1 MFIEKHCSTYAL
13 NKNIIGNSGG
23 DIGKTIE
30 KLDGNDLETMEK
42 LNIIDT
48 RVRGIFHV
56 VSLIFNV
63 FLPRDVDLK
72 NDYVR

>member
-1 MFIEKHCSTYAL
+1 
-13 NKNIIGNSGG
+13 
-23 DIGKTIE
+23 
-30 KLDGNDLETMEK
+30 MEK

-63 FLPRDVDLK
+63 FLTRDVELK
-72 NDYVR
+72 NDCVRAGVLFSIFSFVNLFL